1 MRNKVLFLF
10 GLFLFAVSSSFSKS
24 NDYLIKSNIKLRDS
38 ENLHHTV
45 KLNLSSLPFST
56 ISMQYEYLLGNKM
69 SAALGIRYTP
79 SSKIPFLNKII
90 DFTDLNEEMDA
101 QDEINIKEIL
111 ESSRLSGFAIT
122 PEFRY
127 YLGKQTGKGFYVA
140 PFLRYEQHNF
150 HAKTEYTT
158 SYNDIGLASTAI
170 SLNSFGGGILIGSQ
184 FKISKNIFLDC
195 WILGPYFRNT
205 KIHIDLEGKNIP
217 EQDKIDFE
225 EAIQD
230 FELGGFKPTIERK
243 GDHIIA
249 NGTINFWAL
258 RGFGLNLAFRF

>member
-1 MRNKVLFLF
+1 MRNKVLFLVSFFLLF
-10 GLFLFAVSSSFSKS
+10 GSLAYSNSK
-24 NDYLIKSNIKLRDS
+24 DYHLNSYIKAKANKDLQ
-38 ENLHHTV
+38 HTV

-69 SAALGIRYTP
+69 SVALGARYTP
-79 SSKIPFLNKII
+79 SSKIPFLDKII
-90 DFTDLNEEMDA
+90 DFADIDEEMDA

-122 PEFRY
+122 PEFRF
-127 YLGKQTGKGFYVA
+127 YLGKTGKGFYLA

-170 SLNSFGGGILIGSQ
+170 SFNSYGAGIMIGSQ
-184 FKISKNIFLDC
+184 FKISRNVYLDW

-205 KIHIDLEGKNIP
+205 QIKIDLEGKNIP
-217 EQDKIDFE
+217 EEDKTSFE
-225 EAIQD
+225 ESIED
-230 FELGGFKPTIERK
+230 FELGGFKPSIERQ

-249 NGTINFWAL
+249 KGSINFWAI

>member
-10 GLFLFAVSSSFSKS
+10 GLLLLAVSSSYSKS
-24 NDYLIKSNIKLRDS
+24 NNYLIKSNIKLNDS

-122 PEFRY
+122 PEFRF
-127 YLGKQTGKGFYVA
+127 YLGKTGKGFYLA
-140 PFLRYEQHNF
+140 PFLRYEQNNF

-170 SLNSFGGGILIGSQ
+170 NFNSYGAGIMIGSQ
-184 FKISKNIFLDC
+184 FKISRNVYLDW

-205 KIHIDLEGKNIP
+205 QIKIDLEGKNIP
-217 EQDKIDFE
+217 EEDKTSFE
-225 EAIQD
+225 ESIED
-230 FELGGFKPTIERK
+230 FELGGFKPSIERQ

-249 NGTINFWAL
+249 KGSINFWAI